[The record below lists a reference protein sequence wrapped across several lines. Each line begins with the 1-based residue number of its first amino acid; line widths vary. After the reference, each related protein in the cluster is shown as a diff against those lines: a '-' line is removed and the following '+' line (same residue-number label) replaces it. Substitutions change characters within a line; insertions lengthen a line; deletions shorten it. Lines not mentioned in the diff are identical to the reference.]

1 MVPKSTIGKVIG
13 SLCAIV
19 GVLFIALPVPVIVSN
34 FNYFYHREAD
44 NENQTEYTQVPLC
57 PQMGPWGKRKS
68 SNSTTGST
76 TPTKSKRS
84 LLVDADPSLNSKR
97 CSEKNEGCQNDIG
110 EKKKSNVLYDIDE
123 SIGLVEYCSCTNRA
137 NGGTRNNNNVNIF
150 SKLETD
156 V

>member
-34 FNYFYHREAD
+34 FNYFYHRESD
-44 NENQTEYTQVPLC
+44 TESQTEYSEVPLC
-57 PQMGPWGKRKS
+57 PKMGSRNKRKS
-68 SNSTTGST
+68 LTSTSDSS
-76 TPTKSKRS
+76 TPTYSRQS
-84 LLVDADPSLNSKR
+84 LKVDADSSLGSNG
-97 CSEKNEGCQNDIG
+97 CSTNQHEILD
-110 EKKKSNVLYDIDE
+110 KKKSNVLYDIEE
-123 SIGLVEYCSCTNRA
+123 SNDLTDYCSCTN
-137 NGGTRNNNNVNIF
+137 GDTKTNNAKIF